1 MIAIK
6 TYVLSMFNKLAIA
19 VLKVIGVHCRL
30 YLDTF
35 VLQCFLL
42 FSELIEPRLFSL
54 ETVIV

>member
-35 VLQCFLL
+35 VLQDISC
-42 FSELIEPRLFSL
+42 SRSL
-54 ETVIV
+54 